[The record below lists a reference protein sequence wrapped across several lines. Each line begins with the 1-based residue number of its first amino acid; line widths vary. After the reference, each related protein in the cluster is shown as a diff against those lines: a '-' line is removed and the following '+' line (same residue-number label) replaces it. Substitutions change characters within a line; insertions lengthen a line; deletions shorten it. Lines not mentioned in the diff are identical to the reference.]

1 MSSTSLGLKE
11 NIIQKLPAIVLGLFV
26 LQPILDVVSYWQIE
40 LGLPNFVTFAFRAL
54 MLLVVSLAGL
64 ILSDNKKSYFVL
76 YGVCAFLVI
85 GHIAACILAGKSND
99 VIGPT
104 SVGTMITDLS
114 NQLRI
119 YQLPLFTFSFI
130 TFIKKNDK
138 CVKAIQ
144 NGFLINLCMI
154 VLIEIISVLTKTEP
168 YTYSDKQIGIC
179 GWFYFHSAQSA
190 ILCMIVPIAV
200 YMAWK
205 MQKKYVFPIVLTV
218 GCLVLFLF
226 GTRLCYA
233 GLFISVLGF
242 LITLILTKKVQ
253 TKDVVIL
260 VACILVFA
268 LAYGIAPMNAFQDE
282 HLQILA
288 EKQADIDQLIER
300 GIQQYGTEDPRY
312 LEESYA
318 KYAEG
323 LVDRFGIDTISK
335 LYDYSRDAATITAAR
350 GIKLKY
356 CKLLMNEMPFMSKL
370 FGMELRTMTYDGYVY
385 DVENDFHGIYYLCG
399 GLGLVAMVSFI
410 GYFVFEIVKVLLKD
424 AKKYFTVEAGATG
437 IALIL
442 GLLHCAFTAGVLRR
456 PQSSFYLSAILALIF
471 YFVKIKYEIS
481 ENDI

>member
-1 MSSTSLGLKE
+1 MSNTSLGLKE
-11 NIIQKLPAIVLGLFV
+11 KIIQKLPAIVLGIFV
-26 LQPILDVVSYWQIE
+26 LQPVLDVITFWENE
-40 LGLPNFVTFAFRAL
+40 LALPTTITFCLRAL
-54 MLLVVSLAGL
+54 LLVIVAFSGL
-64 ILSDNKKSYFVL
+64 ILSDNKKSYFVF

-85 GHIAACILAGKSND
+85 GHIVACIFAGRNND
-99 VIGPT
+99 IIGPT
-104 SVGTMITDLS
+104 SVATMISDLS
-114 NQLRI
+114 NQLKI
-119 YQLPLFTFSFI
+119 YQMPLFVFSFI

-138 CVKAIQ
+138 CVKSMQ
-144 NGFLINLCMI
+144 NGFLINLCII

-168 YTYSDKQIGIC
+168 YTYSGKQIGIC

-205 MQKKYVFPIVLTV
+205 MRKKYVFPIVLSI

-260 VACILVFA
+260 VACILIFT

-300 GIQQYGTEDPRY
+300 GIEQYGTEDPRY
-312 LEESYA
+312 LEEAYA

-323 LVDRFGIDTISK
+323 LVDRFGIDTIAE
-335 LYDYSRDAATITAAR
+335 LYDFSRDAATITAVR

-356 CKLLMNEMPFMSKL
+356 CKLLMNEMPFVSKL
-370 FGMELRTMTYDGYVY
+370 FGMELRTMTYDDYVY

-410 GYFVFEIVKVLLKD
+410 GYFVFEIIKVLLKD
-424 AKKYFTVEAGATG
+424 AKKYFTVEAGSAG

-442 GLLHCAFTAGVLRR
+442 GLMHCAFTAGVLRC
-456 PQSSFYLSAILALIF
+456 PQSSFYFSAILSVIYYLVNLQHAD
-471 YFVKIKYEIS
+471 VEES
-481 ENDI
+481 